1 MDALKKKPVPEEFTE
16 HVVKLPGQD
25 IIFKDLTS
33 KVKINRADILKK
45 IKPEGKIISIPSPPA
60 LTALPSEHSSEI
72 QDTTPDSISDSTQKS
87 KPSSI
92 THPPPGKTVYAPAPA
107 KKLKKKLRL
116 KSPTIKSTITQAQ
129 PPSAPTIKVI
139 KRPKTAEPDQIQE
152 GTLIDPSRLPPE
164 ERIVLKATEYYMNNR
179 TIFSSFINNLFS
191 DYKAQLV
198 KESTRV
204 SCEKDEDF
212 RLLTHQKIVRD
223 YINLYTP
230 YRGLLL
236 YHGLGS
242 GKTCSS
248 IAIAEGIKSSRTIT
262 VMTPA
267 SLRSNYIKELKFCG
281 DRLYKKKQYWQF
293 IKTNVPEMM
302 DALAQVLSLP
312 IGFIKKHGG
321 CWLVNVKEGPN
332 YDSLSSSEKKILDEQ
347 LDAMI
352 LSKYKFINYN
362 GLRTKSFDEETQ
374 QGTINPFDNKVV
386 IIDEA
391 HNFISRIV
399 NKIKQPS
406 ALSMRLYDYLL
417 KATNCRIVLLTG
429 TPIINYPNELGILF
443 NILRG
448 NITTWRLPVTISTT
462 KKVDMSTFKKI
473 IKKNKVL
480 ADIIDYVDYKANRK
494 ELTFTR
500 NPFGFASVYEKD
512 YRGVKMVGGEE
523 VSNDRMLDELEKDL
537 AAEKIIINKSGRM
550 VENYRALPDSLDI
563 FTSQFV
569 NKNNTV
575 KNKNLFQKR
584 IIGLTSYF
592 PDLTRLMPRF
602 NKIDDIHVIKITMSD
617 FQLKVYESARVEER
631 KSTKNKGRPKK
642 GINNL
647 YQESTSTYRI
657 FSRAYCNFVFP
668 EGKRPK
674 PRKGESLD
682 ESALDNLSVEEKM
695 ANVDGKFTVEDISPQ
710 EKKDQSYEKEIREA
724 IDYLKL
730 NSKQLLSPKGE
741 DGHEGLQKY
750 SPKFLEMLKTI
761 KNPDYEGLHLVYSQ
775 FRTLE
780 GIGIFKL
787 VLEQNGFVEFRVMK
801 DQNGLWKIEVED
813 ITKPAF
819 ALYTGTEDEEQKELL
834 RNIFNGDWETIP
846 NNIREE
852 LEARNANNNMG
863 EIIKVLMI
871 TSSGAEGI
879 SLRNTRYVHITEPYW
894 HPVRIEQVIG
904 RARRICSHTDLPV
917 ELQTVEVFIYLMT
930 ISDEQLKSAS
940 RELNVKDVG
949 EETKRPLTSDESL
962 YEISMRK
969 ARVNQNLLQA
979 IKEASM
985 DCALHSNSEHPLA
998 CYTIA
1003 NPSANKFT
1011 YDPNIKKDSSD
1022 KIAKLNVKKIK
1033 WEAQEIKIKNKMGEE
1048 TKYAWNKENNK
1059 VYDYDSYIQALTG
1072 LRNPEQVGIME
1083 SLGDKGWKFIP
1094 LR

>member
-1 MDALKKKPVPEEFTE
+1 MELLKKKPVPEEFME

-25 IIFKDLTS
+25 IIFNDLTS

-45 IKPEGKIISIPSPPA
+45 VKSSMSS
-60 LTALPSEHSSEI
+60 TSVSSEI
-72 QDTTPDSISDSTQKS
+72 PSEIKNISVEQKT
-87 KPSSI
+87 SSI
-92 THPPPGKTVYAPAPA
+92 THPPPGKTVYTSAPA

-116 KSPTIKSTITQAQ
+116 KSPTVKSTITQVQ
-129 PPSAPTIKVI
+129 PPSLSKVKVI
-139 KRPKTAEPDQIQE
+139 KRTKPTEPDQIQE
-152 GTLIDPSRLPPE
+152 GTLIDPSRFPQE

-198 KESTRV
+198 KESSRV

-212 RLLTHQKIVRD
+212 KLLTHQKIVRD

-248 IAIAEGIKSSRTIT
+248 IAIAEGIKSSRTIM

-281 DRLYKKKQYWQF
+281 DHLYKKKQYWQF
-293 IKTNVPEMM
+293 IKTAVPEMM
-302 DALAQVLSLP
+302 DALAEVLSLP

-321 CWLVNVKEGPN
+321 CWLINVKETPN
-332 YDSLSSSEKKILDEQ
+332 YDSLSSAEKKILDEQ

-362 GLRTKSFDEETQ
+362 GLRAKSFYKETQ
-374 QGTINPFDNKVV
+374 EGTINPFDNKVI

-406 ALSMRLYDYLL
+406 SLSMQLYDYLL
-417 KATNCRIVLLTG
+417 KATNCRIVLLSG

-448 NITTWRLPVTISTT
+448 NITTWRLPITISTA
-462 KKVDMSTFKKI
+462 KKVDLSTFKKI

-480 ADIIDYVDYKANRK
+480 ADTIDYIDYKANRK
-494 ELTFTR
+494 ELVFTK
-500 NPFGFASVYEKD
+500 NPFGFASIYDKEYK
-512 YRGVKMVGGEE
+512 GVKMVGGEE
-523 VSNDRMLDELEKDL
+523 ISNDRMLDELEKDL
-537 AAEKIIINKSGRM
+537 ASENIIVNKSGRI
-550 VENYRALPDSLDI
+550 VEDYRALPDTLDI
-563 FTSQFV
+563 FTNQFV

-602 NKIDDIHVIKITMSD
+602 NKVDDIHVLKIVMSD
-617 FQLKVYESARVEER
+617 FQLKVYEAARVEER

-674 PRKGESLD
+674 PRKGENVD
-682 ESALDNLSVEEKM
+682 ESVLDNLSVEEKI
-695 ANVDGKFTVEDISPQ
+695 ANVDGKFTAEDITPE
-710 EKKDQSYEKEIREA
+710 EKKDMSYEQEIGQA
-724 IDYLKL
+724 IEYLKL

-750 SPKFLEMLKTI
+750 SPKFLEMLNII
-761 KNPDYEGLHLVYSQ
+761 KNPSYEGLHLVYSQ

-787 VLEQNGFVEFRVMK
+787 VLEQNGYVEFRVIK
-801 DQNGLWKIEVED
+801 DQNGLWKIDVED
-813 ITKPAF
+813 ISKPAF

-852 LEARNANNNMG
+852 LEVRNANNNMG

-904 RARRICSHTDLPV
+904 RARRICSHTDLPP

-930 ISDEQLKSAS
+930 ISDEQLESAS
-940 RELNVKDVG
+940 RELKVKDVG

-1011 YDPNIKKDSSD
+1011 YDPNIKKDASD
-1022 KIAKLNVKKIK
+1022 KISKLNMKKIQ
-1033 WEAQEIKIKNKMGEE
+1033 WQANEIKIKNKMGEE
-1048 TKYAWNKENNK
+1048 MKYAWNKEDNK
-1059 VYDYDSYIQALTG
+1059 VYDYDSYIHALKG
-1072 LRNPEQVGIME
+1072 LRNPEQVGTME